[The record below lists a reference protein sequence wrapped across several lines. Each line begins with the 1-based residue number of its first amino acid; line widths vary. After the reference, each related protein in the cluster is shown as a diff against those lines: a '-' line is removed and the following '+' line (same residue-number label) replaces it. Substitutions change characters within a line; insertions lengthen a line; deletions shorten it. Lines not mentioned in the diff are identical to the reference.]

1 MNNRELSVQK
11 FFNENRKNLKLN
23 MLTNDSGFFRI
34 IDNGELNRPGLA
46 LAGFIDLFTY
56 NRVQILGN
64 TETRFLKTL
73 SSAAKEEAFQKVLQF
88 DIPCIIVTESNRVPR
103 VFIEIANKRKIC
115 VFRTKYSTTVLS
127 HLLSDYLQNYFAPR
141 ITVHST
147 LVDVYG
153 MGVLFTG
160 RSGIGKSEIALD
172 LVERGHRLVAD
183 DVVIITKKS
192 EEILMGEASEL
203 AENHLEIR
211 GLGIIDIRS
220 IFGIRAVRVHKRVE
234 VEVKLVEF
242 DPNAS
247 YERLGLDE
255 KITTILDVKIP
266 QIILPINPGKNITVI
281 AETIALN
288 QLLKIYGH
296 HTPKEFVKKLEKK
309 IKQQEKEH
317 LIKLKQRDFLEK
329 DYE

>member
-1 MNNRELSVQK
+1 
-11 FFNENRKNLKLN
+11 
-23 MLTNDSGFFRI
+23 
-34 IDNGELNRPGLA
+34 
-46 LAGFIDLFTY
+46 
-56 NRVQILGN
+56 
-64 TETRFLKTL
+64 
-73 SSAAKEEAFQKVLQF
+73 
-88 DIPCIIVTESNRVPR
+88 
-103 VFIEIANKRKIC
+103 
-115 VFRTKYSTTVLS
+115 
-127 HLLSDYLQNYFAPR
+127 
-141 ITVHST
+141 
-147 LVDVYG
+147 
-153 MGVLFTG
+153 
-160 RSGIGKSEIALD
+160 
-172 LVERGHRLVAD
+172 LVAD

-211 GLGIIDIRS
+211 GLGIIDVRS

-242 DPNAS
+242 DPNES

-255 KITTILDVKIP
+255 KITKILGVEIP

-288 QLLKIYGH
+288 QLMKIYGH
-296 HTPKEFVKKLEKK
+296 HTPREFVKKLEKK
-309 IKQQEKEH
+309 IKQQEREH